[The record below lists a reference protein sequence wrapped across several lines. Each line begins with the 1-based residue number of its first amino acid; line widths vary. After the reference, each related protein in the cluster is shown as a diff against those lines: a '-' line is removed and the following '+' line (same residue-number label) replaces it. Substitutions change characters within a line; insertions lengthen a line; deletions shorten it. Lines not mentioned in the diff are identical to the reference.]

1 MSFALAPVLSIRTA
15 LARQVSRVLAR
26 GNGPARLIQ
35 VAVPVQGLDR
45 WAWLAAQEAG
55 VKCYWADRSSGEAV
69 AAMGVADETG
79 AGADLEAARR
89 QVETLLGTT
98 EAPVRYVGG
107 GRFDPTTVPEDHWAP
122 FGTLRFFLPR
132 FELRV
137 GPDVTLLA
145 CNLVLPRDQAQA
157 STLLEQ
163 IERLRFPET
172 ALTGTLPLPFAR
184 RNTPDC
190 DRWHAN
196 IHRALES
203 FQQTSLKKVVLA
215 RRATF
220 DFAEDVDPVLLLQ
233 RLEAATPGCFHYYLQ
248 PRPGLAFLG
257 ASPERLFRRDGR
269 SICSEA
275 VAGTRPRGESWQS
288 DAVLREALLHSEKD
302 QREHAYVRTHL
313 EATLKPLC
321 EVLHVE
327 TEASEMKL
335 ARGRHLVSGITGTLH
350 AGISTFDLLRA
361 LHPTPAVGGTPRRE
375 ACAAIRQ
382 QEPFDRGWYAGPL
395 GWIERDA
402 AEFAVA
408 LRCGL
413 VTPRHLALY
422 SGAGIVR
429 GSVPAAEWDEIE
441 HKISDFMQVLGLDLR
456 RAE

>member
-1 MSFALAPVLSIRTA
+1 
-15 LARQVSRVLAR
+15 
-26 GNGPARLIQ
+26 
-35 VAVPVQGLDR
+35 
-45 WAWLAAQEAG
+45 
-55 VKCYWADRSSGEAV
+55 
-69 AAMGVADETG
+69 
-79 AGADLEAARR
+79 
-89 QVETLLGTT
+89 
-98 EAPVRYVGG
+98 
-107 GRFDPTTVPEDHWAP
+107 
-122 FGTLRFFLPR
+122 
-132 FELRV
+132 
-137 GPDVTLLA
+137 
-145 CNLVLPRDQAQA
+145 
-157 STLLEQ
+157 
-163 IERLRFPET
+163 
-172 ALTGTLPLPFAR
+172 
-184 RNTPDC
+184 
-190 DRWHAN
+190 
-196 IHRALES
+196 
-203 FQQTSLKKVVLA
+203 
-215 RRATF
+215 
-220 DFAEDVDPVLLLQ
+220 
-233 RLEAATPGCFHYYLQ
+233 
-248 PRPGLAFLG
+248 
-257 ASPERLFRRDGR
+257 
-269 SICSEA
+269 
-275 VAGTRPRGESWQS
+275 
-288 DAVLREALLHSEKD
+288 
-302 QREHAYVRTHL
+302 
-313 EATLKPLC
+313 LKPFC